1 MKDNSSSYSLAIF
14 EAPSP
19 ESSFVGL
26 GFLLLG
32 RPTAPFFEVLV
43 FRDSSESLALSSLQ
57 KEAPRSRTTEGERG
71 GLAEHP
77 MQLRSLQDKD
87 LKPLL
92 RL

>member
-1 MKDNSSSYSLAIF
+1 M
-14 EAPSP
+14 
-19 ESSFVGL
+19 GL

-57 KEAPRSRTTEGERG
+57 KEAPRSRTTEGEREG